1 VKTISAQSEIQ
12 KAGHYSRTW
21 NMG

>member
-1 VKTISAQSEIQ
+1 VKTNSVQSEIQ
-12 KAGHYSRTW
+12 KAGHYSRTS